1 MSAELLVPLL
11 PLLRSLIIHPL
22 CKSPVFCLN
31 QATNPHYAVE
41 QACALPHVSSL
52 VCDGALFCLSCIL
65 PVTLPVSLTFLLRTR
80 GLTCAGLLLCLS
92 PHCPMYT
99 CMVRRANFFIS
110 HIAPKTQHSA
120 PYRGG
125 IKWIFNEICTHRR
138 YTYTYSKVSL
148 IKANQQV
155 EIF

>member
-92 PHCPMYT
+92 SQDLLCW
-99 CMVRRANFFIS
+99 VFLSLSRAQEPPW
-110 HIAPKTQHSA
+110 ARTPPKTALSYNPGISWCIALCTVLKEKSYYLKSA
-120 PYRGG
+120 
-125 IKWIFNEICTHRR
+125 
-138 YTYTYSKVSL
+138 
-148 IKANQQV
+148 
-155 EIF
+155 